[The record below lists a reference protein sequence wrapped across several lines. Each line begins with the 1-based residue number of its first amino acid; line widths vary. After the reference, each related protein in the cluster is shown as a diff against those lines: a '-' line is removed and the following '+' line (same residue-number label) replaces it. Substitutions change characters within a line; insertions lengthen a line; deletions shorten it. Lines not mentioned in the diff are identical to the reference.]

1 MSANANMRSPDE
13 RLRTLR
19 EKLRPKKAR
28 TIDPRR
34 GSELRSGIFPTGE
47 LGAPKNLAELV
58 TTLSA
63 DRAGDL
69 VVECQ
74 KSPEEI
80 LSGGCRLADC
90 VFAVELDGK
99 SQLKEVCS
107 RLGCSLSEAVRTVV
121 RLIFL
126 GFARAA

>member
-1 MSANANMRSPDE
+1 MSPNVNMRSADE

-19 EKLRPKKAR
+19 EKLRPKKVR
-28 TIDPRR
+28 TPEPLR
-34 GSELRSGIFPTGE
+34 GSGLRSGIFPTFEG
-47 LGAPKNLAELV
+47 GAPKNLAELV

-80 LSGGCRLADC
+80 LSAGCRLADC
-90 VFAVELDGK
+90 VFATELDGK

-107 RLGCSLSEAVRTVV
+107 RLGCTLSEAVRTVV